1 MRILL
6 PGLMLIIIPAA
17 AQAMNWEGKDDWM
30 ADIAPA
36 VIYENAAPHAKP
48 LPDSAC
54 PVKPEKKAK
63 HNPYEQVPLARK
75 NCPDDAPQQDLRR

>member
-36 VIYENAAPHAKP
+36 VIYENAAPHAQL
-48 LPDSAC
+48 LPDPAC
-54 PVKPEKKAK
+54 PVKPQKKAE

-75 NCPDDAPQQDLRR
+75 NCPGDAPQQGPQR